1 VIADLG
7 GSTIDFWMDAVF
19 GHGLKRRHFDRNPRA
34 RFSFSVRGKRVGRE
48 EIFDKLWEKEK
59 VRIHFVSL
67 AFFLNR
73 VIDDFFF
80 PNSQI
85 VECRNGGLGHDER
98 QSEHAS
104 KVSN

>member
-1 VIADLG
+1 MIADLG

-67 AFFLNR
+67 
-73 VIDDFFF
+73 DFF
-80 PNSQI
+80 
-85 VECRNGGLGHDER
+85 
-98 QSEHAS
+98 S
-104 KVSN
+104 KPSD